1 MHTGSSSR
9 LKMVDHN
16 ETYGRHILDF
26 FSKDKDFKNVLDIGC
41 GAGSDLQVVKKHN
54 DKANLTGVDFGNW
67 NQEKLSKNNIH
78 LININIE
85 KDKLP
90 FENNH
95 FDLIIA
101 NQVLEHT
108 KELFWIN
115 HEVFRC
121 LKVGGYFYVG
131 VPNILSLHNRILMLF
146 GYHPTCSKSISAHV
160 RGFSPK
166 DIKQFYRNIA
176 GSFCTIE
183 RVKGSQFYPFPKK
196 IARFLSIL
204 FPSFAVSN
212 FFVIKKTSEYTSE
225 FIDWP
230 QNSCLETNYFIG

>member
-1 MHTGSSSR
+1 
-9 LKMVDHN
+9 MVDHN
-16 ETYGRHILDF
+16 ETYGRHILDS

-101 NQVLEHT
+101 NQVLE
-108 KELFWIN
+108 
-115 HEVFRC
+115 
-121 LKVGGYFYVG
+121 
-131 VPNILSLHNRILMLF
+131 
-146 GYHPTCSKSISAHV
+146 
-160 RGFSPK
+160 
-166 DIKQFYRNIA
+166 
-176 GSFCTIE
+176 
-183 RVKGSQFYPFPKK
+183 
-196 IARFLSIL
+196 
-204 FPSFAVSN
+204 
-212 FFVIKKTSEYTSE
+212 
-225 FIDWP
+225 
-230 QNSCLETNYFIG
+230 